1 MLDIGYL
8 WIFNRPPGWIHH
20 GQRRQKGRQ
29 ADLGRKGVAR
39 HVAQLHGAQAFLLAA
54 TAQRGENVEKTWRSK
69 PAPGDIH
76 GKIYGI
82 YGNTMNFANI
92 GLERD

>member
-29 ADLGRKGVAR
+29 ADLGRKGVAG
-39 HVAQLHGAQAFLLAA
+39 HVAQLHGAQPFLLAA
-54 TAQRGENVEKTWRSK
+54 TAQRGENVEIKASTWGYPWEDLWEYDEFCRYRV
-69 PAPGDIH
+69 G
-76 GKIYGI
+76 
-82 YGNTMNFANI
+82 
-92 GLERD
+92 ERLRGRC